1 MAKDLTASQLAD
13 AYKGMSLIGEN
24 VKGIVVAGK
33 LLLEIDTEVEL
44 GLSSTEITYLKANT
58 GGPKHVI
65 GLPADQKISVLMTR
79 KNPAY
84 VKPPKVRA

>member
-1 MAKDLTASQLAD
+1 MAKDLTPTQLAE
-13 AYKGMSLIGEN
+13 AYKAMSLIGEN
-24 VKGIVVAGK
+24 VKGILVAGK
-33 LLLEIDTEVEL
+33 LLLEIDTEVEI
-44 GLSSTEITYLKANT
+44 GLSSTEVTYLKANT

-79 KNPAY
+79 KNHSF